1 MTLFH
6 GTAIVE
12 TRNEINEM
20 EFSFT
25 GGLYITGSPDLLTVR
40 SLRGPLLENVVNGHL
55 IIALTR
61 HYA

>member
-40 SLRGPLLENVVNGHL
+40 SLRGENLLLVQCSRTNTD
-55 IIALTR
+55 ISYIP
-61 HYA
+61 